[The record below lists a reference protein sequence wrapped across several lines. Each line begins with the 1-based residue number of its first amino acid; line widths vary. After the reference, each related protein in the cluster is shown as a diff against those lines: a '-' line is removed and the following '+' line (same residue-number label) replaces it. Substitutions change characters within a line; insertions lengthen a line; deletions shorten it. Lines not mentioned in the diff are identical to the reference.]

1 MPIDETEDATPP
13 PVAPSHD
20 AITFPVVGI
29 GASAGGLKA
38 LLTFFEHM
46 PSGTGMAFVVVIHL
60 SPKHESSL
68 DAVLQNVTRM
78 PVIQVNETTRIERDH
93 IYVISPNKQL
103 TIQDG
108 VLDLAD
114 AVRKDGRSAAIDLFF
129 RTLAAA
135 HNEHAVAIVMSGTGA
150 DGAVGLKNVK
160 EHGGITMAQLP
171 QDAEYDTMPRNAV
184 GTGIVDFVLPAA
196 EMPQRLLHVWQNMQ
210 QIVLPSEAAA
220 APATGEAMRDDEALR
235 DILGMLRVR
244 TGHDFNQYK
253 RATVLRRIER
263 RLQVNQL
270 RDLPTYRAFLQDHP
284 AETRALLKDMLI
296 SVTNFFRDREA
307 FEALEREAIPA
318 VFQGKSGTDQVRVW
332 VAGCATGEEA
342 YSLAMLLAE
351 QAQEMTNPPELQ
363 VFATDID
370 EDAIQFARAGM
381 YPEAI
386 AADVSA
392 ARLRRF
398 FVKEGGGYRVQK
410 SIREL
415 VMFAPHNLLKDPP
428 FSKLDLAACRNLL
441 IYLNRDIQT
450 RVLEVFHFALR
461 PHGFLFLGSSESVDE
476 ADDAFVPVDKSHRI
490 FRPQPRLRATTGI
503 PTPDTLPGTPR
514 IVPTYIVPPMPRR
527 TGAFA
532 DLHQSLLEH
541 YAPPSVVV
549 NDQYEIV
556 HLSENAGRFLQFAGG
571 EPSLN
576 LMKVVNPELRLE
588 LRAGLFQAMQSMK
601 SNSARVLM
609 HDGGAP
615 SQVHL
620 TIHPVS
626 DAGGGRAYALVL
638 FDEHAVDEAEPRA
651 TEATSE
657 RLPLIEQL
665 EMELTNTK
673 EQLRTTIEQYETQN
687 EELKASNEEL
697 QAINEELRSA
707 TEELETSKEELQ
719 SINEELTT
727 VNQELKTKI
736 DETTSINN
744 DLQNFISSTEM
755 AVMFVDRGM
764 RLMRFTPP
772 ARDIF
777 NVIASDVGRPL
788 LDITHRLDY
797 PELESDIQTVFETLR
812 VVEREVTSVTQRY
825 YIARLL
831 PYRTLEDRIDG
842 AVLTFIDITSR
853 KDAEER
859 LRRSEDWMRFVV
871 ESVRD
876 YAIVTMDTGGRI
888 NSWNAGAERL
898 FAWTADEIVGKPAD
912 TLFTQE
918 DRDAGVPEEE
928 MRRARTEGRAEDER
942 WHVKRDGTRFYVSG
956 VMVPLIDGHLY
967 GYVKVARDLTE
978 KQQLDSAR
986 LKTYEAERESR
997 EASEDAGRQKDQFL
1011 ATLSHELRNPLNLI
1025 LMQAQLLLR
1034 NDIFKDP
1041 KGRHTAEVI
1050 YQTAATQA
1058 RLVDDLLDVSR
1069 VMTGKLAVQQQLV
1082 PLSYIVGDS
1091 IGAVSREA
1099 EQKRIVLEL
1108 DLTAEPLIV
1117 QADPVRVRQIAW
1129 NLLSNAIKFT
1139 PDGGHVYVTL
1149 KRDGDEA
1156 RLDIADTGQG
1166 IEPRLLPHMFEMFR
1180 QSDASDLS
1188 RRQGGL
1194 GIGLALVR
1202 QLVDLHGGRIE
1213 VHSDGIG
1220 KGARFTVW
1228 LPIYVVPVPE
1238 NHEVDAAKRILT
1250 PGPPPRVGTASRL
1263 TGLSVLIVDDAP
1275 DAANALHELLEME
1288 GAAVRSASSGRAA
1301 LDLAAR
1307 ERFDVVVSDLAM
1319 PGMDGLAL
1327 LRALHETP
1335 LNPGTPAI
1343 ACTGFNRPKDIEMA
1357 HEAGFAAHLGKPIG
1371 VAELVDTILRVT
1383 GAARRD
1389 GGPRRRDS

>member
-1 MPIDETEDATPP
+1 MPIDQTEDAAPP

-38 LLTFFEHM
+38 LLTFFKHM

-68 DAVLQNVTRM
+68 DVVLQNATRM
-78 PVIQVNETTRIERDH
+78 PVIQVTGSTRIERDH
-93 IYVISPNKQL
+93 IYVITPNNQL
-103 TIQDG
+103 TLQDG
-108 VLDLAD
+108 VLEVAD
-114 AVRKDGRSAAIDLFF
+114 ATRKDGRSASIDLFF
-129 RTLAAA
+129 RSLAAA
-135 HNEHAVAIVMSGTGA
+135 HNEHAVAIVLSGTGA

-160 EHGGITMAQLP
+160 EHGGITMAQQP
-171 QDAEYDTMPRNAV
+171 QDAEYDAMPRNAV
-184 GTGIVDFVLPAA
+184 GTGVVDFVLPAA
-196 EMPQRLLHVWQNMQ
+196 EMPKRLLQVWQNMQ
-210 QIVLPSEAAA
+210 HISLPAEAPA
-220 APATGEAMRDDEALR
+220 APSTPETMRHDEALG

-244 TGHDFNQYK
+244 TGHDFNPYK

-270 RDLPTYRAFLQDHP
+270 RDLPTYRAFLHDHP

-307 FEALEREAIPA
+307 FDALEKEVIPA
-318 VFQGKSGTDQVRVW
+318 LFEGKTGSDQVRAW

-342 YSLAMLLAE
+342 YSIAMLLCE
-351 QAQEMTNPPELQ
+351 HAQEMSTPPEVQ

-370 EDAIQFARAGM
+370 EDAIEFARAAM
-381 YPEAI
+381 YPESI
-386 AADVSA
+386 AADVPSS
-392 ARLRRF
+392 RLHRF

-410 SIREL
+410 SLREL
-415 VMFAPHNLLKDPP
+415 VMFASHNLLKDPP
-428 FSKLDLAACRNLL
+428 FSRLDLAACRNLL
-441 IYLNRDIQT
+441 IYLNRDIQR
-450 RVLEVFHFALR
+450 RVLEVFHFSLR
-461 PHGFLFLGSSESVDE
+461 PRGFLFLGSSESVDE
-476 ADDAFVPVDKSHRI
+476 AADAFVPVDKAHRI
-490 FRPQPRLRATTGI
+490 FLPQPHVRTVAVI
-503 PTPDTLPGTPR
+503 PTPDALPGGPPHAPLYT
-514 IVPTYIVPPMPRR
+514 VPQTQRR

-549 NDQYEIV
+549 NDHYEIL
-556 HLSENAGRFLQFAGG
+556 HLSENAGRFLQFTGG

-576 LMKVVNPELRLE
+576 LMNVVNPELRLE
-588 LRAGLFQAMQSMK
+588 LRAGLFQALQSMK
-601 SNSARVLM
+601 SVSTRATT
-609 HDGGAP
+609 HDDGKP
-615 SQVHL
+615 SQVHV

-626 DAGGGRAYALVL
+626 DAAGARSYLLVL
-638 FDEHAVDEAEPRA
+638 FDRQAPEERGDGAAESA
-651 TEATSE
+651 TE
-657 RLPLIEQL
+657 RLPLMDQIEA
-665 EMELTNTK
+665 ELTSTK

-727 VNQELKTKI
+727 VNQELKNKI

-744 DLQNFISSTEM
+744 DLQNFIGSTEIG
-755 AVMFVDRGM
+755 VMFVDRGM

-772 ARDIF
+772 ARELF

-788 LDITHRLDY
+788 MDITHRLDY
-797 PELESDIQTVFETLR
+797 PELESDIHAVFETLR
-812 VVEREVTSVTQRY
+812 VVEREVTGATQRH

-831 PYRTLEDRIDG
+831 PYRTAEHRIDG

-859 LRRSEDWMRFVV
+859 LRRSENWMRFVV
-871 ESVRD
+871 ESVKD
-876 YAIVTMDTGGRI
+876 YAIVTTDTAGRI
-888 NSWNAGAERL
+888 NGWNAGAQRV
-898 FAWTADEIVGKPAD
+898 FGWAQDEIAGKAIEV
-912 TLFTQE
+912 LFTPE
-918 DRDAGVPEEE
+918 DRAAGVPEEE

-942 WHVKRDGTRFYVSG
+942 WHLKRDGKRFFCGG
-956 VMVPLIDGHLY
+956 VMAPLVDGLLY
-967 GYVKVARDLTE
+967 GYVKIARDLTE
-978 KQQLDSAR
+978 KQQLDTER
-986 LKTYEAERESR
+986 QRTYEAERQSR
-997 EASEDAGRQKDQFL
+997 EAIEGASRQKDQFL

-1034 NDIFKDP
+1034 SDLFKDA

-1091 IGAVSREA
+1091 IGAVSRDA
-1099 EQKRIVLEL
+1099 EQKQIVLEL

-1117 QADPVRVRQIAW
+1117 RADPVRVRQIAW

-1139 PDGGHVYVTL
+1139 SSGGHVFVTL

-1156 RLDIADTGQG
+1156 RLDVSDTGQG
-1166 IEPRLLPHMFEMFR
+1166 IDPALLPHVFEMFR
-1180 QSDASDLS
+1180 QSDSDLS

-1213 VHSDGIG
+1213 VHSDGVG
-1220 KGARFTVW
+1220 KGARFSVW
-1228 LPIYVVPVPE
+1228 LPIYAIQPPE
-1238 NHEVDAAKRILT
+1238 VSEVEAALRIVA
-1250 PGPPPRVGTASRL
+1250 PPPRTGIANRL
-1263 TGLSVLIVDDAP
+1263 AGLRVLIVDDSP
-1275 DAANALHELLEME
+1275 DAAQAMHELLEME
-1288 GAAVRSASSGRAA
+1288 GATVRSASGGRAA
-1301 LDLAAR
+1301 LDLAGR

-1319 PGMDGLAL
+1319 TGMDGLAL
-1327 LRALHETP
+1327 LRAVRDTP
-1335 LNPGTPAI
+1335 QNCDTPAI
-1343 ACTGFNRPKDIEMA
+1343 ACTGFNRPKDIEFA
-1357 HEAGFAAHLGKPIG
+1357 HQAGFAAHLGKPIG
-1371 VAELVDTILRVT
+1371 VNELVEAILRV
-1383 GAARRD
+1383 ARRRD
-1389 GGPRRRDS
+1389 G